1 MKPAFLLV
9 QLVLAQLDP
18 SAYRKTEPE
27 NVLINEDWYNVRPII
42 SKPLMKL
49 FKERHDPIAHK
60 FAEYLQL
67 HHTDE

>member
-1 MKPAFLLV
+1 MKAVFLTA
-9 QLVLAQLDP
+9 QFVLAQLDP
-18 SAYRKTEPE
+18 SAYRKIKPE

-49 FKERHDPIAHK
+49 FMERHDPIAHK